1 MKTNKTKP
9 TTIAVRIVHG
19 DALAVPGD
27 ALVLKHAQE
36 CYGADR
42 AAAGIFHAAG
52 ERFPKPQAGK
62 AVIARN
68 PDGISALHTVVVG
81 TPPSWEF
88 RYEDV
93 RQLSELSLAKLE
105 EMHSVRHV
113 VMTSHGVGFGLDP
126 IGVFDAALAGLQSAV
141 NAGRFPPLL
150 RRISFATLSSEHLDV
165 LRSRLRES
173 LPGGLIRSGTR
184 ATRRVMPKDAPPDVL
199 VSMPLE
205 PASIMNSVFHSI
217 NKAVRGI
224 RGSNLT
230 CGTVMN
236 LGPAMGPGTSVINR
250 IHESI
255 KSASYVIADITPDD
269 RYGCSNPNVCEE
281 VGYAWALGI
290 DTVLIVRRGVEGI
303 IATNFAGVI
312 HIEYDG
318 PKDLGRQIRRVITDG
333 ERKRG
338 QKRGQSHS

>member
-173 LPGGLIRSGTR
+173 LPGGLIRSGAR

-255 KSASYVIADITPDD
+255 KSASYVLRTSHLTTGMAAPTPTCAK
-269 RYGCSNPNVCEE
+269 RL
-281 VGYAWALGI
+281 AM
-290 DTVLIVRRGVEGI
+290 
-303 IATNFAGVI
+303 
-312 HIEYDG
+312 
-318 PKDLGRQIRRVITDG
+318 LGRWGLTRCLLCAEGLR
-333 ERKRG
+333 E
-338 QKRGQSHS
+338 